1 MSLLNLKHIKK
12 VFSVGNENEVQ
23 ALKDVSF
30 SVEKGDYVA
39 IMGESG
45 AGKSTLL
52 NIIATLDQPTSG
64 EIMLNGIDLSH
75 LFENESSRF
84 RREHLGFVFQSFNLL
99 DTFSNRDNIYLPLV
113 LSRKSHQFMDNK
125 LQPLSKTLGIEQL
138 LDRQPSEISGGQK
151 QRVAIARA
159 LITDPSLLLAD
170 EPTGALDSNNSEKI
184 LNVFERINE
193 RGQTILMVTHSAQ
206 AASYAQRTLFI
217 KDGKIYNELYRGD
230 QSRSQY
236 LQKIIDSLTALEN
249 NEEVGE

>member
-1 MSLLNLKHIKK
+1 
-12 VFSVGNENEVQ
+12 
-23 ALKDVSF
+23 
-30 SVEKGDYVA
+30 
-39 IMGESG
+39 MGESG

-64 EIMLNGIDLSH
+64 EIMLNGTDLSH
-75 LFENESSRF
+75 LSENESSQF

-113 LSRKSHQFMDNK
+113 LSKKPHQFMDNK
-125 LQPLSKTLGIEQL
+125 LKPLSKILGIEKL

-159 LITDPSLLLAD
+159 LITDPSILLAD

-184 LNVFERINE
+184 LNVFEQINE
-193 RGQTILMVTHSAQ
+193 RGQTVLMVTHSVQ

-217 KDGKIYNELYRGD
+217 KDGKIYNKLYRGD
-230 QSRSQY
+230 QSRNQY

-249 NEEVGE
+249 NEEVD

>member
-1 MSLLNLKHIKK
+1 LNLKHIKK
-12 VFSVGNENEVQ
+12 VFSEGNESEVQ

-64 EIMLNGIDLSH
+64 EIRLNGVELSH
-75 LFENESSRF
+75 LSENEASKF

-99 DTFSNRDNIYLPLV
+99 DTFNNRDNIYLPLV
-113 LSRKSHQFMDNK
+113 LSKKSHQFMENK
-125 LQPLSKTLGIEQL
+125 LAPLSQPLGIENL
-138 LDRQPSEISGGQK
+138 LERQPSEISGGQK

-170 EPTGALDSNNSEKI
+170 EPTGALDSNNTEKI
-184 LNVFERINE
+184 LSVFERINE
-193 RGQTILMVTHSAQ
+193 KGQTILMVTHSAQ

-236 LQKIIDSLTALEN
+236 LQKIIDSLTALESN
-249 NEEVGE
+249 GEVR